1 MGADEAGTLARLTA
15 LRQDTIEPMIARHH
29 GRVVKLMGDGLLAE
43 FASVVDAV
51 TCAVEWQDGVVAHEV
66 DHEPDERINFRIGIN
81 LGDIIVEGDDIHGDG
96 VNIAARLETL
106 AVPGGLCLS
115 EDAWRQV
122 RGKLDLTWTEIG
134 PQRLKNVAE
143 PVMTYALA
151 RSSAPQRA
159 AKATAKP
166 SVAVLPFANMS
177 HDPEQEYFSDGITE
191 DIITDLSKISAL
203 GVIARNTSFQF
214 KGKSVDVPQIARQL
228 QVNHIL
234 EGSVRRAGGRI
245 RITAQLVDGTSGEHV
260 WAERYDRD
268 IRDIFAL
275 QDEIS
280 ETIVKVL
287 KLKLLPEE
295 KASIERRST
304 INPEAYELY
313 LMARH
318 FSIKGSLRH
327 QKVIERLCRRALEID
342 AGYAAAWAQLAI
354 ALSNRRLI
362 GGEPIEGG
370 LEAAER
376 AIALDPSL
384 ADAYAAKGRI
394 MSDRGHYD
402 EAVSQLDTAL
412 RLDPE
417 SYEVNAAS
425 ARCAVAEN
433 RHDEAIRFLEKAAQ
447 VSPTD
452 FWALGMAVGEYQV
465 KGDQPGAKS
474 AARRALDRIEKII
487 ADQPDHGSA
496 LSFGVI
502 ALIALGEQERAME
515 WAERALLLD
524 PDNSNLHYNLAC
536 AMVKI
541 GLTDRALQLLAGLL
555 ERSQPE
561 GLRWIKADRDLDAI
575 RDAPSFKAMLAD
587 AEARLAEEAETG
599 AAPGS

>member
-1 MGADEAGTLARLTA
+1 M
-15 LRQDTIEPMIARHH
+15 
-29 GRVVKLMGDGLLAE
+29 
-43 FASVVDAV
+43 
-51 TCAVEWQDGVVAHEV
+51 
-66 DHEPDERINFRIGIN
+66 
-81 LGDIIVEGDDIHGDG
+81 
-96 VNIAARLETL
+96 
-106 AVPGGLCLS
+106 
-115 EDAWRQV
+115 
-122 RGKLDLTWTEIG
+122 
-134 PQRLKNVAE
+134 
-143 PVMTYALA
+143 
-151 RSSAPQRA
+151 
-159 AKATAKP
+159 
-166 SVAVLPFANMS
+166 
-177 HDPEQEYFSDGITE
+177 
-191 DIITDLSKISAL
+191 
-203 GVIARNTSFQF
+203 
-214 KGKSVDVPQIARQL
+214 
-228 QVNHIL
+228 
-234 EGSVRRAGGRI
+234 
-245 RITAQLVDGTSGEHV
+245 
-260 WAERYDRD
+260 
-268 IRDIFAL
+268 
-275 QDEIS
+275 
-280 ETIVKVL
+280 L